1 MAVPLI
7 TIALLV
13 IFHGYLGWN
22 GKIRQ
27 GLISAVALSL
37 LAAVAATCFVK
48 VPSEVGGIWIFAISF
63 LTLAAISCGSLG
75 MLRGFRLIIRP

>member
-37 LAAVAATCFVK
+37 LAAVAATYFVK
-48 VPSEVGGIWIFAISF
+48 VPSEVGGIWIFVISF
-63 LTLAAISCGSLG
+63 LTLAAISCGALG